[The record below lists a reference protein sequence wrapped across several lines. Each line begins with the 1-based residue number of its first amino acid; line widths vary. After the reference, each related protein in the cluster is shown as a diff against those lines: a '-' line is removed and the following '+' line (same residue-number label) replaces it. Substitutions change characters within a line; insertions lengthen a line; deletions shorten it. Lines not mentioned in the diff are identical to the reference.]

1 MNRPPGNF
9 PGDHAEDDSS
19 REGASADAADP
30 VGAGEP
36 LPRRPSDP
44 PEAWEEK
51 TEEASPISEQAS
63 PVDAS
68 ADEGEGISDEVTPPI
83 AVAPRALDAGEYQE
97 SPPALMQKFREHEIE
112 ATQEISPEEL
122 EIQPLPER
130 ASEPRHSSTS
140 HASASHAAASHA
152 SASHAPA
159 SNPAPIAQFALSDLF
174 DSGPAPGSVT
184 LAPPNVAEFAS
195 SRPPP
200 APGGA
205 RPSEPI
211 RRPTPAGAGVMALPS
226 IQVNAERPSE
236 APRASAPPAAASLKA
251 SPERA
256 RMPSQPGIAAG
267 GTPSQPFAATPAR
280 ERLPSSPGRERMPS
294 SPGRERMP
302 SSPGREVAAA
312 REPLRDSTPPP
323 PRESTPPPRD
333 ATPTPPRALEKVPSP
348 TPPTSEL
355 EDSEPLT
362 PPKPGVAARAPAE
375 PEAAPAPPEEAPAL
389 TPTPAVHGMPAAG
402 PRPNSRPAQ
411 PGGARRPLTPPAE
424 PQSLIA
430 APAATRQQ
438 GASSSLPSVVLS
450 PSIETDT
457 EQPNLRAIRS
467 TRATVRLSSVEALDI
482 LRQARAS
489 SSPPASSAPQIS
501 TRPLSPASMRALM
514 LRTKPW
520 SWIAAGGLVLVLL
533 LVWILW
539 PSTGALMVTVSG
551 PGGAPV
557 EGVKVLV
564 DGQTVCE
571 SSPCRVENLDD
582 GVHRVRAS
590 AVGMADIAEEAV
602 SINSGGE
609 AVHNIRLG
617 PSVGETGGLQIS
629 ASNEPLTLVLDGK
642 VIGPLPQKLFGL
654 TPGEHWIK
662 LESTAGE
669 PPIEKSVVIGAG
681 EILQVEPARLKSN
694 KTLVTIEL
702 SRESEGATV
711 TLNDDFLLDFPAEL
725 ELAPG
730 ESQLHA
736 SKPGFKDYKALVKIA
751 PGEASKHLIIDLEPQ
766 GSNRTRQRTPSR
778 AATGATAAPAKP
790 KPTSTAA
797 ATSTTSGV
805 LNINSTPPSSVIL
818 NGRPLG
824 MTPRTGIE
832 VPGNSMQTVI
842 FVHPTMGRRRAQQ
855 IVPAGQTKT
864 ISIRF

>member
-1 MNRPPGNF
+1 VNRPPGNF
-9 PGDHAEDDSS
+9 PGDHAESDNP
-19 REGASADAADP
+19 REGESADAADP
-30 VGAGEP
+30 VDASAGEP

-44 PEAWEEK
+44 HEAWEER
-51 TEEASPISEQAS
+51 TEEALPISEQAG

-68 ADEGEGISDEVTPPI
+68 TDEGEGISDEVTPPI
-83 AVAPRALDAGEYQE
+83 AVAPRALDAGEYE
-97 SPPALMQKFREHEIE
+97 EAPPALMQKFREHEIE

-122 EIQPLPER
+122 EIQPLPAR
-130 ASEPRHSSTS
+130 AASEPRGVPVPPTG
-140 HASASHAAASHA
+140 
-152 SASHAPA
+152 
-159 SNPAPIAQFALSDLF
+159 QLTQLALSDLF
-174 DSGPAPGSVT
+174 DSAPAPGSVT

-200 APGGA
+200 APGAA

-211 RRPTPAGAGVMALPS
+211 RRPTPAGAGIMALPS
-226 IQVNAERPSE
+226 IPVNAERPAEPSH
-236 APRASAPPAAASLKA
+236 ASAPTAATALKSSLQPGA
-251 SPERA
+251 VA
-256 RMPSQPGIAAG
+256 RLPSQPGVTDSH
-267 GTPSQPFAATPAR
+267 TPSQPFAASPGR
-280 ERLPSSPGRERMPS
+280 ERMPSSPGRERMPSSPGRERMPS

-302 SSPGREVAAA
+302 SSPGREVAAS

-323 PRESTPPPRD
+323 PRD
-333 ATPTPPRALEKVPSP
+333 ATPTPPRAVEKTPSP
-348 TPPTSEL
+348 TPPPVSEL
-355 EDSEPLT
+355 DDSEPVT
-362 PPKPGVAARAPAE
+362 PPKPAVAARAPVE
-375 PEAAPAPPEEAPAL
+375 PEPREAASPAPEQAAAL
-389 TPTPAVHGMPAAG
+389 TPTPAVHGIPAAG
-402 PRPNSRPAQ
+402 PRPNSRPA
-411 PGGARRPLTPPAE
+411 PGARRPLTPPAE

-430 APAATRQQ
+430 APAATRQPSA
-438 GASSSLPSVVLS
+438 GTSLPSVVLS

-457 EQPNLRAIRS
+457 EQQPNLRAMRS

-489 SSPPASSAPQIS
+489 SSPPVSSAPQIS
-501 TRPLSPASMRALM
+501 TRSLSPASMRALM

-520 SWIAAGGLVLVLL
+520 AWIAAGGLVLVLL

-564 DGQTVCE
+564 DGKPVCE
-571 SSPCRVENLDD
+571 SSPCRVPDLEA

-602 SINSGGE
+602 SISSGGE

-617 PSVGETGGLQIS
+617 PTVSETGGLQIS
-629 ASNEPLTLVLDGK
+629 AGNEPLTLVLDGK

-654 TPGEHWIK
+654 APGEHWIK
-662 LESTAGE
+662 LESHAGE
-669 PPIEKSVVIGAG
+669 QPIEKSVVIGAG
-681 EILQVEPARLKSN
+681 EILQVEPARLKGN

-725 ELAPG
+725 ELPPG

-736 SKPGFKDYKALVKIA
+736 SKPGFKDYKAQVKIA

-766 GSNRTRQRTPSR
+766 GSSRPRQRVPSR
-778 AATGATAAPAKP
+778 AATGATAKP
-790 KPTSTAA
+790 KPTATAA
-797 ATSTTSGV
+797 ATSTAPGI
-805 LNINSTPPSSVIL
+805 LNISSTPASSVIL